1 MSEVTVLIIGCGTIG
16 TATARLVLADAKF
29 QHLVVADRDL
39 KRAEIL
45 AEQLSGSVSALQLDS
60 LEEEQVARA
69 LSGISVVLNTTGPFS
84 RDTLS
89 LMRTV
94 IEAGIPYADVDHD
107 VETLQSVFESE
118 FLDSLAKHRGVGVL
132 PGLGASPGSTNVMAR
147 HLAGRME
154 SVDEVRFHMVNDSTY
169 RSEGVWRHQLSL
181 FGEPALL
188 YDEGKWTQYPAMSEY
203 QDVAF
208 PAPWGNIRCYA
219 VGLETVTI
227 PQSMPGLRHASL
239 WLGFSDPATTQM
251 LKCLV
256 DTGFASEAPLQVDGV
271 SMTPAAMTAA
281 VLAAG
286 NPEDYSERLPRQVV
300 VKGIREGRPAELT
313 ATYSFPPGYIA
324 LATAS
329 SLVVGAGLLVTREL
343 PGTGVFPPEAM
354 DPASFMWDM
363 ESRGVHFKL
372 EDSGS
377 TRT

>member
-39 KRAEIL
+39 KRAEL
-45 AEQLSGSVSALQLDS
+45 LVEQLSGSVSALQLDS
-60 LEEEQVARA
+60 LEEEQVTRA
-69 LSGISVVLNTTGPFS
+69 LSGISVVLNATGPFG

-94 IEAGIPYADVDHD
+94 IEAGIPYADVNDD

-132 PGLGASPGSTNVMAR
+132 PGLGARPGSTNVMAR
-147 HLAGRME
+147 HLEGRME
-154 SVDEVRFHMVNDSTY
+154 SVDEVRFHMVNDATY

-354 DPASFMWDM
+354 DPAPFMWDM

>member
-60 LEEEQVARA
+60 LEEEQVTRA
-69 LSGISVVLNTTGPFS
+69 LSGISVVLNATGPFG

-94 IEAGIPYADVDHD
+94 IEAGIPYADVNDD

-132 PGLGASPGSTNVMAR
+132 PGLGARPGSTNVMAR
-147 HLAGRME
+147 HLEGRME
-154 SVDEVRFHMVNDSTY
+154 SVDEVRFHMVNDATY

-343 PGTGVFPPEAM
+343 PGPGVFPPEAM
-354 DPASFMWDM
+354 DPAPFMWDM